1 MELGAFL
8 CTGDTRGAPGPG
20 GDNRGRLPRRP
31 ALVNRSVER
40 DDRGEG
46 STLIEHFTVS
56 LGDAQNL
63 LPGGTAHGEARHLR
77 TVQAAQ
83 DYDAWLADYVQAV
96 PRRDV
101 HRLVAHGC
109 GIG

>member
-1 MELGAFL
+1 VSFFVLAIL
-8 CTGDTRGAPGPG
+8 VVLLALV
-20 GDNRGRLPRRP
+20 GDNRGRLSRRP

-40 DDRGEG
+40 DDPGEG
-46 STLIEHFTVS
+46 ATLIEPFTVS

-63 LPGGTAHGEARHLR
+63 LPGGTAHGEACHLL

-101 HRLVAHGC
+101 HRLVVHGC

>member
-1 MELGAFL
+1 M
-8 CTGDTRGAPGPG
+8 
-20 GDNRGRLPRRP
+20 
-31 ALVNRSVER
+31 NRSVER

-46 STLIEHFTVS
+46 STLIEHLTVS

-63 LPGGTAHGEARHLR
+63 LPGGAAHGEARYLR

-83 DYDAWLADYVQAV
+83 DYEAWLAYCVQTV
-96 PRRDV
+96 PRREV
-101 HRLVAHGC
+101 HGVVAHGL

>member
-1 MELGAFL
+1 M
-8 CTGDTRGAPGPG
+8 
-20 GDNRGRLPRRP
+20 
-31 ALVNRSVER
+31 NRSVER
-40 DDRGEG
+40 NDRGEG
-46 STLIEHFTVS
+46 STLIEHLTVS

-63 LPGGTAHGEARHLR
+63 LPGGAAHGEARYLR

-83 DYDAWLADYVQAV
+83 DYEAWLADYVQAV

-101 HRLVAHGC
+101 HRLVARGC

>member
-1 MELGAFL
+1 M
-8 CTGDTRGAPGPG
+8 
-20 GDNRGRLPRRP
+20 
-31 ALVNRSVER
+31 NRSVER
-40 DDRGEG
+40 DDPGEG
-46 STLIEHFTVS
+46 ATLIEPFTVS

-63 LPGGTAHGEARHLR
+63 LPGGAAHGEARHLR

-83 DYDAWLADYVQAV
+83 DYGAWLADYVQAV

>member
-1 MELGAFL
+1 MVLGAFL
-8 CTGDTRGAPGPG
+8 CTGDARGAPGPG
-20 GDNRGRLPRRP
+20 GDNRGRVPRRP

-46 STLIEHFTVS
+46 STLIEHLTVS

-63 LPGGTAHGEARHLR
+63 LPGGAAHGEAGYLR
-77 TVQAAQ
+77 TVQTAQ
-83 DYDAWLADYVQAV
+83 DYEAWLADYVQTV

-101 HRLVAHGC
+101 YRVVAHGR
-109 GIG
+109 GIS